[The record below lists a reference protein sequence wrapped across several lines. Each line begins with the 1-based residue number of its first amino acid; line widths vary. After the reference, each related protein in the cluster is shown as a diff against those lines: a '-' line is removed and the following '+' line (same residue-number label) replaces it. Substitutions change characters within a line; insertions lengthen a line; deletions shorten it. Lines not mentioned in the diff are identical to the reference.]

1 MKIDWG
7 CPTAKKESSCALV
20 LPYFGGWVICLWLSD
35 GSKRCGWLDLES
47 GDTDHR
53 HRALPKQSRARHE
66 KAMLCRTVTDIVNG
80 DMRYSLSKQQKK
92 RSAEKAGSD

>member
-1 MKIDWG
+1 MFVAVRWF
-7 CPTAKKESSCALV
+7 KEAV
-20 LPYFGGWVICLWLSD
+20 
-35 GSKRCGWLDLES
+35 WLDLES

-92 RSAEKAGSD
+92 RSAEKAGSDYTAALPMWHVPG